1 MLRGFVKCAQEE
13 VFLFLKR
20 ASKLYELQTQ
30 SSLDVPLLW
39 LGGPLCQDVGA
50 LVLHILREVSSHP
63 VDLLIS

>member
-1 MLRGFVKCAQEE
+1 M
-13 VFLFLKR
+13 FLKR